1 VRRLSVASLDCGAE
15 SPVYGEEPSAS
26 ADRHPGGKPPRAG
39 GAGRW
44 AVRPVRVM
52 PLPTVQFDETPSS
65 GNGAGKDNTGT
76 TASRF
81 PVIFDEAFSMR
92 FGQYSLNY
100 SLSAA
105 AQQPERL
112 AAFIPEDFLDNY
124 PQFGWNSGGTSVTQS
139 TELARIDVRSADTAA
154 VTLSTSVNGQP
165 MELGGP
171 DYASDGRPVVPGRSA
186 WLPVPP
192 VAALSST
199 RRASPGQTA
208 KSALASQSSGFSQAF
223 TDGDQAALGRHIPPG
238 TSSSE
243 LDGAVGC
250 YGISSLQVPRGEA
263 TRDTAVTADLTIS
276 GQVGAGSPRLVTT
289 YDMSVID
296 PQSGRWYV
304 KDIRA
309 STQPMGTL

>member
-1 VRRLSVASLDCGAE
+1 
-15 SPVYGEEPSAS
+15 VYGEEPSAS
-26 ADRHPGGKPPRAG
+26 ADRHPGGKPPRAD

-44 AVRPVRVM
+44 AAWPARVM
-52 PLPTVQFDETPSS
+52 SWPAIQFDETPSS

-81 PVIFDEAFSMR
+81 PVIFGEAFSMR
-92 FGQYSLNY
+92 FEQYPLNY
-100 SLSAA
+100 SPSAA
-105 AQQPERL
+105 AQRPERL
-112 AAFIPEDFLDNY
+112 AAFIPEDFRDKD
-124 PQFGWNSGGTSVTQS
+124 PQFGWNSSETSVTQP
-139 TELARIDVRSADTAA
+139 TELARIDVRSAGTAA
-154 VTLSTSVNGQP
+154 VMRPTSVNGQP

-171 DYASDGRPVVPGRSA
+171 DYAADGRPVVPGRPA

-192 VAALSST
+192 VAALTST
-199 RRASPGQTA
+199 RQASSGQTA
-208 KSALASQSSGFSQAF
+208 KSALTSRLPGFPQAF
-223 TDGDQAALGRHIPPG
+223 TDGDQAALGRHIAPG
-238 TSSSE
+238 TLISE
-243 LDGAVGC
+243 LGGAVGFD
-250 YGISSLQVPRGEA
+250 GIYSLQVPRDGA
-263 TRDTAVTADLTIS
+263 TRDTAVTVDLTIS

>member
-1 VRRLSVASLDCGAE
+1 
-15 SPVYGEEPSAS
+15 VYGEEPSAS
-26 ADRHPGGKPPRAG
+26 ADRHSGGKPPWAG
-39 GAGRW
+39 GAGHW
-44 AVRPVRVM
+44 AARPVRVM
-52 PLPTVQFDETPSS
+52 PLPAVQFDETPSS

-81 PVIFDEAFSMR
+81 PVIFGEAFSMR

-100 SLSAA
+100 SPGAA

-112 AAFIPEDFLDNY
+112 TAFIPEDFRDKD
-124 PQFGWNSGGTSVTQS
+124 PQFGWNSSRTSVTQS

-165 MELGGP
+165 MELGLP
-171 DYASDGRPVVPGRSA
+171 DYASDGRPVVPGRPA
-186 WLPVPP
+186 GLPVPP
-192 VAALSST
+192 VAALPST
-199 RRASPGQTA
+199 QRASSGRTA
-208 KSALASQSSGFSQAF
+208 KSALASQLPGFLQAF
-223 TDGDQAALGRHIPPG
+223 ADGDQAASGRYIAPG
-238 TSSSE
+238 TSISE
-243 LDGAVGC
+243 LGGAVGFG
-250 YGISSLQVPRGEA
+250 GISSLQVPRDGA
-263 TRDTAVTADLTIS
+263 TRHTAVTVDLTIS